1 MRLQARAGAAH
12 REGPITSCTGLSDM
26 YGSLDL
32 PTPVIA
38 IVGEV
43 AALVAKLRWFGPPAL
58 PLRAAPRRERVRAAP

>member
-1 MRLQARAGAAH
+1 
-12 REGPITSCTGLSDM
+12 M